1 MSSLTT
7 EKNARTASFQGLGSS
22 TVILTACCSASLDAR
37 ANRPADRVSTFPS
50 VSPIMVM
57 RSKSLTASLTAVSSR
72 LGTILSSDATSLGTS
87 PGCPPT
93 LSQCLRIPE
102 QVKYVLEHPGK
113 GHMYWAAITNE
124 WPKLP
129 STVTVQQLCFI
140 SLYWCC
146 VSVLARHACLRRLGV
161 QHGCCAACYDSQCC
175 LVMINMNNADNFM
188 KSTIGS
194 RVTRASI
201 FLITR
206 RWHVYF

>member
-7 EKNARTASFQGLGSS
+7 EKNARTASFQGLRSS

-57 RSKSLTASLTAVSSR
+57 RSKSLTASLTAVRSR
-72 LGTILSSDATSLGTS
+72 PGTTLSSDATSLGTS

-102 QVKYVLEHPGK
+102 HDKYNFEHPGK
-113 GHMYWAAITNE
+113 GHMYWTAITNE

-129 STVTVQQLCFI
+129 STVTVQHVCFI

-146 VSVLARHACLRRLGV
+146 VSVLARNACLRRLGV
-161 QHGCCAACYDSQCC
+161 QHGCRSACYGSQCC
-175 LVMINMNNADNFM
+175 LVMIKMNNDGNFK
-188 KSTIGS
+188 KSTIRS
-194 RVTRASI
+194 RVTPEPLFSESR
-201 FLITR
+201 
-206 RWHVYF
+206 